1 MIVTKNPAVL
11 ASETDLHGCL
21 IVATITASG
30 EDVGGRCNGICT
42 VSKSGALSC
51 LSGWDSGLYSEPRP
65 WPHCLLVTGIFL
77 MDRALGV
84 GGFCIPCS
92 RLQNRGNELW
102 GPLFLPYWALNFG
115 ASSEGRSELQFAAE
129 FRDSLLWEQ
138 TQIWEDKVLI
148 QNQPWEVSWLW
159 LTVCHSKLKRMH
171 GVEGM
176 MQIGW
181 PGNQLS
187 CSADDILI
195 VLMPDVL
202 GLAKKIIWVFP

>member
-1 MIVTKNPAVL
+1 MLSRFSQKLDVMIVTKNPAVL

-30 EDVGGRCNGICT
+30 EDVGGRYDGICT

-77 MDRALGV
+77 MDRALRV

-115 ASSEGRSELQFAAE
+115 ASSEGRSDYNLLQSSETVSFE
-129 FRDSLLWEQ
+129 SRHRSERIRFWSKISLE
-138 TQIWEDKVLI
+138 KF
-148 QNQPWEVSWLW
+148 
-159 LTVCHSKLKRMH
+159 
-171 GVEGM
+171 
-176 MQIGW
+176 
-181 PGNQLS
+181 
-187 CSADDILI
+187 
-195 VLMPDVL
+195 PDC
-202 GLAKKIIWVFP
+202 G